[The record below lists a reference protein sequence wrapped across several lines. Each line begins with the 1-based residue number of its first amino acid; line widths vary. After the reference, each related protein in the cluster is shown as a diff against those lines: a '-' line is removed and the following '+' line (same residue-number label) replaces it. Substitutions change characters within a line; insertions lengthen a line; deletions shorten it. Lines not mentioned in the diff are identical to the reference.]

1 MKLFHSILIGGVF
14 LTRLHA
20 LEIAEVAAVAKG
32 FDSPSGDAQYQARIE
47 LNRLIAQATVPDKG
61 DRTAVTR
68 VLLATLQAPGTSKE
82 AAKYLLRALAR
93 VGTAEAVEPLAKIL
107 HGQDPRLKEEAREAL
122 SWIRTPQAAAVL
134 EGELGTSADP
144 RVQRGLIDGLA
155 MQQSATSVAVLA
167 PWIGNP
173 DPELARAALTALARI
188 GGPAALAAL
197 TQANSGTTLAPA
209 LKPDVELAQLVASDG
224 EAATARTIY
233 QSSGSATVRLAAF
246 LALMTR
252 APASEQATVIAA
264 ALTSADADLR
274 HAALARGLACN
285 LASLQASL
293 AQTLDQMPKED
304 RLVVLANIHHL
315 QPAATAEKIAL
326 SRLASSEEDE
336 RIVAIAALGRIATQP
351 AFAAVLQAVGARE
364 PRVNQAAANALA
376 SMSYPAAESTL
387 LAMLKGDSSAD
398 KVLAIKALVSRQ
410 VPDANAI
417 LVQTIKGSDP
427 DAAKEAMKTFYYT
440 AGVDDLGTLCALTT
454 ATENPDLRRNLAS
467 ICSRIATRINTDEAR
482 ALVKDLK

>member
-14 LTRLHA
+14 ITHLHA
-20 LEIAEVAAVAKG
+20 LELAEVAAVAKG

-47 LNRLIAQATVPDKG
+47 LNRLVAQATLPDKG
-61 DRTAVTR
+61 DPAAVTR
-68 VLLATLQAPGTSKE
+68 ILLATLQAPDTSKE
-82 AAKYLLRALAR
+82 AAKYLLRSLAR
-93 VGTAEAVEPLAKIL
+93 VGTAEAVEPLAKLL
-107 HGQDPRLKEEAREAL
+107 HGEDPRLKEEARAAL

-134 EGELGTSADP
+134 ERELAKSADP
-144 RVQRGLIDGLA
+144 RTQRGLIDGLA

-197 TQANSGTTLAPA
+197 TDANASAKLAPA
-209 LKPDVELAQLVASDG
+209 LKPDVELARLAASAD

-246 LALMTR
+246 IALMAS
-252 APASEQATVIAA
+252 APASEQVTLIEAA
-264 ALTSADADLR
+264 VTSADADLR
-274 HAALARGLACN
+274 HAALAHGLARN

-293 AQTLDQMPKED
+293 AQTLDPMPKDD

-315 QPAATAEKIAL
+315 QPPAAAEKIARG
-326 SRLASSEEDE
+326 RLASTEEDE
-336 RIVAIAALGRIATQP
+336 RIVALAALGRIATQP
-351 AFAAVLQAVGARE
+351 AFAAVLQAVAARE

-376 SMSYPAAESTL
+376 SMSYPAAEATL

-398 KVLAIKALVSRQ
+398 KILAIKALVSRQ
-410 VPDANAI
+410 VPDANSI
-417 LVQTIKGSDP
+417 LIELIKGSDP
-427 DAAKEAMKTFYYT
+427 DAAKEAMKTLYYT
-440 AGVDDLGTLCALTT
+440 AAVADLGTLCALTT
-454 ATENPDLRRNLAS
+454 ATENADLHRNLAAM
-467 ICSRIATRINTDEAR
+467 CSRIATRINTDAAR